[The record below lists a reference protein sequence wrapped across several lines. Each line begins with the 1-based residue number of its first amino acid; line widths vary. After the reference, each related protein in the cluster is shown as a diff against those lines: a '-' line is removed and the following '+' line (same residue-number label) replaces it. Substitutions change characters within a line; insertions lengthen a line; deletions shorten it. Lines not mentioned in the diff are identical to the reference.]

1 MKWNNEE
8 SMWLGNP
15 VSDWMTAIA
24 TAVAVILIFRLA
36 IRFWQ
41 KFFSKAIAQIDEAK
55 VQVIDRMVVKTS
67 TVVIAV
73 AAFEFVLRPL
83 TLPGWLEHPLRGA
96 YWIGVAYQCA
106 TWLTI
111 AFEGLVESSVS
122 SKDRQAG
129 YATSLNV
136 IKFIGRVGIWTG
148 AILIALDNL
157 GVNVTTLVTGLGVG
171 GVAVA
176 LAVQSI
182 LGDLFASLSIVFDRP
197 FEIGDTIAVAEMTGT
212 VEHVGLKTTRVRS
225 VNGEQLIFSNSE
237 LLKSRIR
244 NLKRMEERRI
254 VLAFGLHYETTSEN
268 LRQTPDIIKNVVD
281 GIAGAR
287 FDRASFL
294 RFGESSLEFELIY
307 FVKSP
312 EFAESLNVQH
322 QVNLG
327 ITEALRSSEIQFAY
341 PTRTVH
347 LAGYSGVKL

>member
-1 MKWNNEE
+1 
-8 SMWLGNP
+8 
-15 VSDWMTAIA
+15 
-24 TAVAVILIFRLA
+24 
-36 IRFWQ
+36 
-41 KFFSKAIAQIDEAK
+41 
-55 VQVIDRMVVKTS
+55 
-67 TVVIAV
+67 
-73 AAFEFVLRPL
+73 
-83 TLPGWLEHPLRGA
+83 
-96 YWIGVAYQCA
+96 
-106 TWLTI
+106 
-111 AFEGLVESSVS
+111 VS

-129 YATSLNV
+129 HATSLNIV
-136 IKFIGRVGIWTG
+136 KFIGRVGIWTG
-148 AILIALDNL
+148 AVLIALDNL

-197 FEIGDTIAVAEMTGT
+197 FEVGDSIAVADLMGT

-225 VNGEQLIFSNSE
+225 VNGEQLIFSNSD

-244 NLKRMEERRI
+244 NLKRMEERRV
-254 VLAFGLHYETTSEN
+254 VLAFGLHYDTTSALLSQVPE
-268 LRQTPDIIKNVVD
+268 IIRDVMS
-281 GIAGAR
+281 GIAGSR
-287 FDRASFL
+287 FDRATFL

-312 EFAESLNVQH
+312 ELAESLNVQH

-327 ITEALRSSEIQFAY
+327 ITEALRKAGIQFAY